1 MGHGQ
6 VRVEERDA
14 LNFYLFELK
23 KDAFV
28 WLYRT
33 APGLID
39 PTCISFHEFPFKYEI
54 YIRTHTYTYCSCWGV
69 GLGRRKIEGFK
80 ARPLR
85 LELSPSARISNRQS
99 IYNKA

>member
-54 YIRTHTYTYCSCWGV
+54 YIHTHTHTHIVLVGEWDWGEERSKV
-69 GLGRRKIEGFK
+69 LRRV
-80 ARPLR
+80 L
-85 LELSPSARISNRQS
+85 
-99 IYNKA
+99 

>member
-54 YIRTHTYTYCSCWGV
+54 YIRTHTRTHIVLVGEWDWGEERSKV
-69 GLGRRKIEGFK
+69 LRRV
-80 ARPLR
+80 L
-85 LELSPSARISNRQS
+85 
-99 IYNKA
+99 